1 MKLLAKIGRNL
12 LGGLLILLGL
22 VMLVTPGQG
31 ILTIVLGFTIMDF
44 PGKKRI
50 TRAIKNTRFA
60 KKLKA
65 YWEQVKRRRRETWP
79 PESN

>member
-1 MKLLAKIGRNL
+1 MKLLIKIGRNL

-22 VMLVTPGQG
+22 IMLVTPGQG

-50 TRAIKNTRFA
+50 TRAIKNTKIA
-60 KKLKA
+60 KKLKTR
-65 YWEQVKRRRRETWP
+65 WEQVKKKRRER
-79 PESN
+79 